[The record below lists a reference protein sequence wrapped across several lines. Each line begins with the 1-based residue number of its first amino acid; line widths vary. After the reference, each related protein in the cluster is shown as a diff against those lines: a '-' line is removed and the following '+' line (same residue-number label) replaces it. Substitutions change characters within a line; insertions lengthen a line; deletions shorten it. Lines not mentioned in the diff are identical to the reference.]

1 MIKLTNM
8 TFLANVARNLG
19 APILPD
25 MLLSFATLN
34 ITTVQDLEK
43 LVNVSFLISV
53 VNQIVPVP

>member
-43 LVNVSFLISV
+43 LVDINFWLTMLTT
-53 VNQIVPVP
+53 